1 MYVNIAGYQL
11 FVVNTIEMWMCF
23 LLAYR
28 RKLRFNVFNL
38 ILQDDVSLEMQNE
51 GNDTIRKMIVRKT
64 VRNKKS
70 HSEITRYG
78 TSFFTLRIT
87 LGLSQIPTVLLR
99 ENAHQIDNCIYGKE
113 ARHTNVCHLSR
124 QVVHVRHLSH
134 VVYSLTCDIYLLLFL
149 LRFPSM
155 PANCHFCY
163 LLLDYELYRY
173 SYNRIWKLFILLQP
187 APVVLGLFTKRRGC
201 WGSQP
206 HGGNGS
212 FPWESLSRI
221 WPLRPW
227 MNSSEC
233 WFLEIWWAAA
243 IASDCLSNVE
253 VNLELPSPLIPHLSP
268 TGTTCWFLPIYYTS
282 FLLSVLT
289 YMS

>member
-70 HSEITRYG
+70 HSEIPRYG

-173 SYNRIWKLFILLQP
+173 SYNRI
-187 APVVLGLFTKRRGC
+187 
-201 WGSQP
+201 
-206 HGGNGS
+206 
-212 FPWESLSRI
+212 
-221 WPLRPW
+221 
-227 MNSSEC
+227 
-233 WFLEIWWAAA
+233 
-243 IASDCLSNVE
+243 
-253 VNLELPSPLIPHLSP
+253 
-268 TGTTCWFLPIYYTS
+268 
-282 FLLSVLT
+282 
-289 YMS
+289 

>member
-1 MYVNIAGYQL
+1 M
-11 FVVNTIEMWMCF
+11 
-23 LLAYR
+23 
-28 RKLRFNVFNL
+28 
-38 ILQDDVSLEMQNE
+38 
-51 GNDTIRKMIVRKT
+51 
-64 VRNKKS
+64 
-70 HSEITRYG
+70 
-78 TSFFTLRIT
+78 
-87 LGLSQIPTVLLR
+87 GLSQIPTVLLR

-113 ARHTNVCHLSR
+113 ARHTNVCHLSC

-163 LLLDYELYRY
+163 LLLDYELYKY
-173 SYNRIWKLFILLQP
+173 SYNRIWKLFTLLQP
-187 APVVLGLFTKRRGC
+187 APVVLGLFTKRREC

-206 HGGNGS
+206 LGGNGS

-233 WFLEIWWAAA
+233 WFLEIWRAAA
-243 IASDCLSNVE
+243 IAPDCLSNVE

-282 FLLSVLT
+282 FLRSVLT
-289 YMS
+289 YMPYHTFVLAKVIPRSGIRQFVARVWLFSEPKLKICRSIAIFMHKYDIIEIILLPLHRLFTKYSMLYYVGICKIWKHLLI